1 MKRLLLTLATTV
13 ALTGAASATTIGVS
27 MDKFDDNFLTSVRN
41 AIQAEAKD
49 KGVTIQAED
58 ANDDTGKQ
66 ISQIQNF
73 IAQKVDAIIV
83 NPVDTSA
90 TPKMTQ
96 LAVAAKIPLVYVN
109 RKPEDKELPA
119 GVAFV
124 GSNERIAGTLEGEE
138 LANCLKGKGN
148 VVIMEGQLSNN
159 GALDRTA
166 ALEDV
171 MKKHPDIKVVEKQT
185 ANWDRNQAID
195 LMNNWITTGE
205 KINAVAANNDEMA
218 LGAIIALHSNGMN
231 PKTMAIGGSDPKSLC
246 SGGVEATADGL
257 SEVANG
263 NLYVTVF
270 QNSKG
275 QGKGAVDTAFQLI
288 KGEKASSYV
297 DVPFEKVTKDNY
309 KHYSQ

>member
-1 MKRLLLTLATTV
+1 MRKHIVTLAASV
-13 ALTGAASATTIGVS
+13 ALSTLASMSGASAVTIGVT

-41 AIQAEAKD
+41 AIEAEAKA
-49 KGVTIQAED
+49 KGIAIQAED

-109 RKPEDKELPA
+109 RKPEDKTLPP

-124 GSNERIAGTLEGEE
+124 GSNEKVSGKLEGEE
-138 LANCLKGKGN
+138 LVKCMNGKGN
-148 VVIMEGQLSNN
+148 LVIMEGQLSNN
-159 GALDRTA
+159 AALDRTA
-166 ALEDV
+166 DIEEVVAA
-171 MKKHPDIKVVEKQT
+171 HPDIKIVEKQT
-185 ANWDRNQAID
+185 AEWDRNKALD
-195 LMNNWITTGE
+195 LMNNWITTGT
-205 KINAVAANNDEMA
+205 KIAGVAANNDEMA
-218 LGAIIALHSNGMN
+218 IGAILALKQAGV
-231 PKTMAIGGSDPKSLC
+231 DPKSMC
-246 SGGVEATADGL
+246 IGGIDATADGL
-257 SEVANG
+257 AEVANG

-275 QGKGAVDTAFQLI
+275 QGKGAVDTALALI
-288 KGEKASSYV
+288 AGETVPSVV

-309 KHYSQ
+309 KTYSQ